1 MHSELRSLLQSGLQL
16 GLAVDHAD
24 LAVQSFLF
32 LTCIAKCL
40 AAGAAEA
47 GSRARSATLCH
58 VDGCHQCLRP
68 CRSSWRAKTR
78 LGAPSWAPSLG
89 WQLCLQLVPSESLSH
104 SVSSSCSCSWGYL
117 MGMEHI
123 PILHADDLV
132 CCMLL
137 QM

>member
-1 MHSELRSLLQSGLQL
+1 MHSELRSMLQSGLQL

-58 VDGCHQCLRP
+58 CGWMSPVLAAMPFILEGQEETGSP
-68 CRSSWRAKTR
+68 Q
-78 LGAPSWAPSLG
+78 LGPLAGLAA
-89 WQLCLQLVPSESLSH
+89 VPA
-104 SVSSSCSCSWGYL
+104 VG
-117 MGMEHI
+117 
-123 PILHADDLV
+123 PF
-132 CCMLL
+132 
-137 QM
+137 